1 MRAKKLLS
9 HHERGNVMPG
19 EKAPVQGKEAP
30 EKVVVPPSADEE
42 IAYQLL
48 RAPHATTGNLQEL
61 YSNHDEKSHVDIVE
75 YDTERP
81 AANVLY
87 MSELLIGNQNSAV
100 DFYLD
105 TIERVKNLPEEMKP
119 DLIVLSGLLQGDFKL
134 LEKRRRSTLVAGLD
148 GMDVQFRYAR
158 EMIEKAQEIGVPVIY
173 NMSNDD
179 RRIAEEYTIE
189 IFRQMEKDSKGY
201 EKKSKAIPSGDTG
214 RENVVLN
221 VSQLDK
227 LRQHPL
233 WQKHLQFQIETV
245 FPYCL
250 QSGRRLY
257 TGNEMSAR
265 TKNKIGAQEYYVLF
279 DAEERRKNGEDL
291 LPFQKSYLKAAHKNF
306 VKDLII
312 TDDFNLELKTEG
324 KEYHDWVRHNLGF
337 SSQPMY
343 QAHMKNGID
352 ALSQLAVNGQE
363 TPNMLVTQHQQE
375 DVGVGMQNN
384 WIVSTA
390 GLIDVKKHLSTKGSR
405 TDANGD
411 VSSRLVRTRRRTPSP
426 GATSYER
433 TDDGRLIV
441 TYFNEALTEKSES
454 IKERITIAELCDFQ
468 TGSITARPDLLVM
481 YLDYIRVRSM
491 GENATAL
498 FFGGDMMHGR
508 NYPHFA
514 SESQQTGLMSM
525 DSQEDFNISLFQEA
539 FAGVSAEELKSLERI
554 LVQPGNHE
562 WNSGTLKWHGYSFV
576 SYMRH
581 FFEKMLARGG
591 YSDAEISKIVKTHD
605 AVITPKGEYASGY
618 TGIEYFG
625 DMGVLIQH
633 YLLER
638 GGKGTG
644 GELPVYQTQSFAA
657 GGGDLMKNIDI
668 FMAGHWHHAQWA
680 VLGDK
685 LGVVGGSMAGLSDYE
700 LKRAYRPTPSGTAIH
715 IGGGLPV
722 QLEVISEEALRAHK
736 IQKGGYTEV
745 QLEEEGYRTDDGFD
759 VVKHGIWLPDSFPK
773 SALQKKLR
781 QQTRDASQR
790 ADSIAIIR

>member
-1 MRAKKLLS
+1 
-9 HHERGNVMPG
+9 MPG
-19 EKAPVQGKEAP
+19 EKAQAQGKETP
-30 EKVVVPPSADEE
+30 PKVEKEIIPPSEDEA
-42 IAYQLL
+42 IAYRLL
-48 RAPHATTGNLQEL
+48 RAPHATPGSLQEL
-61 YSNHDEKSHVDIVE
+61 YTKHDADSHVDTVE
-75 YDTERP
+75 FETGRP
-81 AANVLY
+81 SVNVLY
-87 MSELLIGNQNSAV
+87 LSELLIGNQNSAV

-105 TIERVKNLPEEMKP
+105 TIDRVKNLPEDMKP
-119 DLIVLSGLLQGDFKL
+119 DLVVLSGLLQGDFKL

-148 GMDVQFRYAR
+148 GMDAQFRYAR
-158 EMIEKAQEIGVPVIY
+158 EMIEKAQEIGAPVVY

-189 IFRQMEKDSKGY
+189 VFRQMEKDSKGY
-201 EKKSKAIPSGDTG
+201 DKKNKALPSGDAG
-214 RENVVLN
+214 RADGVLI

-227 LRQHPL
+227 LRQHPV
-233 WQKHLQFQIETV
+233 WQTHLKFQIETV
-245 FPYCL
+245 FPFCL
-250 QSGRRLY
+250 QAGRRLY
-257 TGNEMSAR
+257 TGNEMAVR
-265 TKNKIGAQEYYVLF
+265 TQNKIGSQEYYLLF
-279 DAEERRKNGEDL
+279 DINERQKSGEPL
-291 LPFQKSYLKAAHKNF
+291 KPVQKSYMKAVQKDFIN
-306 VKDLII
+306 DLII
-312 TDDFNLELKTEG
+312 VDDFNLDIKTEN
-324 KEYHDWVRHNLGF
+324 KEYHDWVRHNMGF

-343 QAHMKNGID
+343 QAHMKNAID
-352 ALSQLAVNGQE
+352 AVAQTAVNGHDAPDMMVMQHNQE
-363 TPNMLVTQHQQE
+363 G
-375 DVGVGMQNN
+375 VGVGMQNK
-384 WIVSTA
+384 WIVSTP
-390 GLIDVKKHLSTKGSR
+390 GLIDVHKHINTKGSH

-411 VSSRLVRTRRRTPSP
+411 VSSRLVRTRRRIPSP

-441 TYFNEALTEKSES
+441 TFFNDALTQKSES

-481 YLDYIRVRSM
+481 YLDYIRTRSM
-491 GENATAL
+491 GERSTAL
-498 FFGGDMMHGR
+498 FFGGDMIHGR

-525 DSQEDFNISLFQEA
+525 DSQEDFNLSLFREA
-539 FAGVSAEELKSLERI
+539 FAEMSSEELKSLERI

-591 YSDAEISKIVKTHD
+591 YSDAEIDKIVKTHD

-625 DMGVLIQH
+625 EVGVLIQH

-644 GELPVYQTQSFAA
+644 GELPVYQTQSFVQ
-657 GGGDLMKNIDI
+657 GGGDLMRNIDVL
-668 FMAGHWHHAQWA
+668 MAGHWHHAQWG
-680 VLGDK
+680 VLGNK
-685 LGVVGGSMAGLSDYE
+685 LGVVGGSMAGISDYE
-700 LKRAYRPTPSGTAIH
+700 IKRAYRPTPSGTAIH
-715 IGGGLPV
+715 MGGGLPM
-722 QLEVISEEALRAHK
+722 QLEVISEEALHAHK
-736 IQKGGYTEV
+736 IQKGGYTEH

-759 VVKHGIWLPDSFPK
+759 VVRHGIWLPDSFPK

-790 ADSIAIIR
+790 AHSIAEIR